1 MKINANNRYTGSD
14 KSHCKSLTRAITE
27 LWQAWQNLSFPFVS
41 LGSLAVALGFVA
53 LLLPQA
59 GSGTGIHEGAARSMV
74 HAGNPTRAGTLTST
88 TIHPRLNLVYQTPWA
103 NLTHPYNLRFDLTD
117 NLASGAARS
126 TPAATPPLKL
136 PHNLLAGYS
145 VTVLLYNR
153 LTSQSAFQASLGN
166 VSSGSILTQ
175 STPMPLSNVAQY
187 TEGNFGLTI
196 DISDGYT
203 STSSPSSFTA
213 GLSCMPGSGTC
224 HGVYPL
230 QLALQATRPDGSV
243 STVSSLD
250 TYMIYVHTKPPA
262 QKLRVSWIAPLML
275 PAQAVGAGG
284 APIPVS
290 RNSLNTFTATLNAI
304 KNNPATPVT
313 LFPEPA
319 ALHQIITMASNGNS
333 TARTALNDLTI
344 IDSEPNDELISGP
357 YVPINVSQ
365 LASANLTQQIS
376 DQVKQGETTMA
387 NAHLHS
393 HGHLWLPSM
402 SLSDQGASAL
412 RVLGITNLAVHMS
425 NLNTQYTNLTPTN
438 PFILNLS
445 AHHSVTG
452 YPLDSSSNSILSQVP
467 IIGSTLAAYN
477 LLANFAIVYFEA
489 PFQPTPR
496 GIIVFHSQNQPIP
509 AAFVNTFLGLL
520 NSNPVIQPVT
530 FSQYLR
536 SVPLLPNAADRSL
549 ILSTAQAHLMSMP
562 PKLYSAITQ
571 SNSRLMAFESS
582 FTSNTVSQSLYDM
595 FLSCFNSTFS
605 THSALSA
612 INGFNQAISR
622 YLHNVS
628 IISDKTVTFTSSK
641 ATIPITLTSK
651 LKYPVKVLLE
661 LQGSGIQPIS
671 GRYKKVTLK
680 HSTTVVY
687 IPLII
692 RATGYF
698 RITVRLVSVKGNMTL
713 AAARLPVRSTAI
725 SSVAVV
731 LSIGAILILLGWWLH
746 TLKLKNSTE
755 RRVPKHVQRT

>member
-1 MKINANNRYTGSD
+1 
-14 KSHCKSLTRAITE
+14 LTRAIAE
-27 LWQAWQNLSFPFVS
+27 FWQASQILSFSFAS
-41 LGSLAVALGFVA
+41 LGSLAVALVFVA
-53 LLLPQA
+53 LLLSQA
-59 GSGTGIHEGAARSMV
+59 GSGTSIHEGVTRNV
-74 HAGNPTRAGTLTST
+74 VQAGNPTRADTLTST
-88 TIHPRLNLVYQTPWA
+88 TIHPRLNLVNQTPWA
-103 NLTHPYNLRFDLTD
+103 NLTHPYNLRFDLTG
-117 NLASGAARS
+117 NPASGTARPTQAAAS
-126 TPAATPPLKL
+126 PLKL
-136 PHNLLAGYS
+136 PHNLLASYS

-153 LTSQSAFQASLGN
+153 LISQSAFQASLGN
-166 VSSGSILTQ
+166 VSSGSVLTQ
-175 STPMPLSNVAQY
+175 STPIPLSNLAQY
-187 TEGNFGLTI
+187 TGGNFSLTI

-203 STSSPSSFTA
+203 STSLPSSFTA

-250 TYMIYVHTKPPA
+250 TYMIYIHTTPPT
-262 QKLRVSWIAPLML
+262 QKLHVSWIVPLML
-275 PAQAVGAGG
+275 PAQAIGAGG
-284 APIPVS
+284 APLPVS
-290 RNSLNTFTATLNAI
+290 RNSLRAFTATLNAI

-319 ALHQIITMASNGNS
+319 ALHQITMMASNGNS
-333 TARTALNDLTI
+333 TARTALNDLTV

-365 LASANLTQQIS
+365 LASANLTQQIG
-376 DQVKQGETTMA
+376 DQLNQGKTIMA

-393 HGHLWLPSM
+393 YGHLWLPSM
-402 SLSDQGASAL
+402 PLSDQGASAL
-412 RVLGITNLAVHMS
+412 QALGITNLAIHMS

-438 PFILNLS
+438 PFTLNLGT
-445 AHHSVTG
+445 HHSVTG

-467 IIGSTLAAYN
+467 TIGSALAAYD

-489 PFQPTPR
+489 PFEPTPR
-496 GIIVFHSQNQPIP
+496 GIIVFHNQNQPIP

-520 NSNPVIQPVT
+520 DSNPVIQPVT
-530 FSQYLR
+530 FSQYLKQ
-536 SVPLLPNAADRSL
+536 VPSLPNAGDRSL
-549 ILSTAQAHLMSMP
+549 ILSTAQARIMTMP

-571 SNSRLMAFESS
+571 SYSRLVAFESS
-582 FTSNTVSQSLYDM
+582 FTSGTVSQSLYDM
-595 FLSCFNSTFS
+595 FLSSFDSTFS
-605 THSALSA
+605 THSAISA
-612 INGFNQAISR
+612 ISGFNQRISR

-651 LKYPVKVLLE
+651 LKYPVKIRLE

-671 GRYKKVTLK
+671 GRYKQVTLK

-698 RITVRLVSVKGNMTL
+698 KITVRLVSVKGNMTI

-746 TLKLKNSTE
+746 TLKLKHSTE
-755 RRVPKHVQRT
+755 RHVPKHVQRT